1 MDILLTVSSLL
12 VLFALILAPPVI
24 WWRKDSAVD
33 RRIREAEQSGR
44 LDRPAALWTQLHRGT
59 WSRDDL
65 TLTGDGGQGG
75 SH

>member
-1 MDILLTVSSLL
+1 MDILLTVSSLV

-33 RRIREAEQSGR
+33 RQIRAAEQPGR

-59 WSRDDL
+59 WSREDL
-65 TLTGDGGQGG
+65 TLTNDRGRDGGR
-75 SH
+75 